1 LGTSRDGRKYD
12 YIVTSRSNRQ
22 RSGNFSICA
31 DGSLLRRTQHC
42 SEHCS
47 KEARN
52 PISSMVT
59 VWSRWLLGAWA
70 AATAVWLVVATL
82 MLVQTWPEP
91 SLRSANDTS
100 FEQMETPSQIGRA
113 MRGQLGGATSVQ
125 KHLAIFMLATLAPP
139 AILLMFVL
147 AGIRLAGLP
156 LPSLRQAARKR
167 SVRPKS

>member
-1 LGTSRDGRKYD
+1 MITS
-12 YIVTSRSNRQ
+12 SLRSNRQ

-31 DGSLLRRTQHC
+31 DGSLLRRTQHCSEHC

-70 AATAVWLVVATL
+70 AATAIWLVVATL

-167 SVRPKS
+167 SARPKS